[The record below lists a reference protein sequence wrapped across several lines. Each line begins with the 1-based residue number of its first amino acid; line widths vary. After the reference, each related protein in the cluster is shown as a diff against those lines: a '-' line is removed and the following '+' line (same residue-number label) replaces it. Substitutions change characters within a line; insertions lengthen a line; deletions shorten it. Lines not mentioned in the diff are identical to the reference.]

1 VTELVGLHPTL
12 AHHLVGTLGWTELR
26 PLQRAAITPIV
37 TGQDALL
44 LAPTAGGKTEAA
56 AFPVLTRMAAEG
68 WHGLSVLYL
77 CPLKAL
83 LNNLLPRLETY
94 GGWTGRRVALWHGDT
109 TASRRRSMT
118 ADPPDL
124 LLTTPESVESML
136 VSVNV
141 DHHRLFAGLQAV
153 IVDEVHAFGTGDRG
167 WHLLAVLE
175 RLTRLCGHPLQR
187 IGLSATVGNPE
198 ELLRWL
204 QGSAAGKRPGVV
216 IAPQPEPGGE
226 ISSHGSFGMI
236 QNGPGLD
243 VQLDFVGTVENAAK
257 VIAQLYRGDKR
268 LVFCDSKRLV
278 EMLGADLR
286 AGGVTTHLVHASLSL
301 DERRR
306 AEQAFGEGHD
316 CVIVSTSALELGV
329 DVGDLDRVIQVNS
342 PATVAAFLQRL
353 GRSGRRPGT
362 TRNCL
367 FLALDEDEL
376 LRATG
381 LLLAWSRGFVEPVA
395 PPPEPRHIVAQQLLA
410 LCLQEKRV
418 GQRLWADWLALR
430 ELTVSARPITD
441 YLIEQGFVDRE
452 DGMLFIGP
460 EAERRFGR
468 RHFMGLMAVF
478 TAPPE
483 FTVLHGRNEIGRVD
497 PVLLIDGVQG
507 PRLLL
512 LGGRSWRVTWTD
524 WKRRRCFVEPAESGG
539 RARWLTSVT
548 LTRRAAGTLAGLR
561 SDAIG
566 RARPDGT
573 IVSGGDDDLRW
584 WTWAGYRANATLKAT
599 LGGLADE
606 SARVDDLSIRLR
618 PDLRPQTWS
627 TAVRELHGYICLP
640 EIDDKALAG
649 LKFSEALPRHLAV
662 ATLATRLADL
672 DHAAAVLAE
681 PARFECPLLVAVCAE
696 LTTECC
702 TTGFH
707 LLHSPHGGSACP
719 ADRAAAGGPEVGRE
733 RMPR

>member
-26 PLQRAAITPIV
+26 PLQQAAIAPV
-37 TGQDALL
+37 VAGQDVLL

-56 AFPVLTRMAAEG
+56 AFPVLSRMAAEG
-68 WHGLSVLYL
+68 WHGLSALYL

-94 GGWTGRRVALWHGDT
+94 GGWMGRRVALWHGDT
-109 TASRRRSMT
+109 TGSHRRSML

-124 LLTTPESVESML
+124 LLTTPESLESML

-141 DHHRLFAGLQAV
+141 DHHRLFAGLQAIV
-153 IVDEVHAFGTGDRG
+153 VDEVHAFGSGDRG

-198 ELLRWL
+198 ELLCWL

-216 IAPQPEPGGE
+216 VAPEPE
-226 ISSHGSFGMI
+226 RGSGTATSGSLGVI
-236 QNGPGLD
+236 QNGPGQNI
-243 VQLDFVGTVENAAK
+243 QLDFVGTVENAAK

-278 EMLGADLR
+278 EMLGAELR
-286 AGGVTTHLVHASLSL
+286 ARGVTTHLVHASLAL

-306 AEQAFGEGHD
+306 AEQAFAEGRD

-342 PATVAAFLQRL
+342 PSTVAAFLQRL

-367 FLALDEDEL
+367 FLVLDEDEFL
-376 LRATG
+376 HAAG
-381 LLLAWSRGFVEPVA
+381 LLLAWSRGFVEQVA

-418 GQRLWADWLALR
+418 GQRLWQDWLTLP

-452 DGMLFIGP
+452 DGMLFIGH

-497 PVLLIDGVQG
+497 PVLLIDWVEG

-539 RARWLTSVT
+539 RARWLTSVPGGTSYELARAMRDVLLGADPPVT

-561 SDAIG
+561 SAAIG
-566 RARPDGT
+566 RARPGGT
-573 IVSGGDDDLRW
+573 VISGSDDDLRW

-599 LGGLADE
+599 LSDLADE
-606 SARVDDLSIRLR
+606 SQRVDDLSIRLR
-618 PDLRPQTWS
+618 PDLRSQTWS
-627 TAVRELHGYICLP
+627 TAVKELRGHLCLP

-649 LKFSEALPRHLAV
+649 LKFSDALPRHLAV

-681 PARFECPLLVAVCAE
+681 PSRFE
-696 LTTECC
+696 
-702 TTGFH
+702 GQ
-707 LLHSPHGGSACP
+707 
-719 ADRAAAGGPEVGRE
+719 
-733 RMPR
+733 